1 MQINIKVSYKLISA
15 LSLLMSMINHS
26 QSSQIIKL
34 AMPLQYLE
42 KEVRDRIHFL
52 HADKH
57 QCFYKVAS
65 LFLIEVARHVQ
76 STQKRELVIFL
87 QYLKRKVLQLLLFSI
102 MMQSFQIFCEGP
114 VIFFVTCSL
123 IKSVALVKTLKF
135 S

>member
-65 LFLIEVARHVQ
+65 LFLIEVA
-76 STQKRELVIFL
+76 SNIFA
-87 QYLKRKVLQLLLFSI
+87 I
-102 MMQSFQIFCEGP
+102 P
-114 VIFFVTCSL
+114 
-123 IKSVALVKTLKF
+123 
-135 S
+135 